1 MGSDRFIWGDSG
13 WWWVILG
20 CGEWW
25 WLYFGY
31 SLVMVDDGGFILVG
45 AWFIFV
51 SGGWW

>member
-1 MGSDRFIWGDSG
+1 MSG
-13 WWWVILG
+13 GRYILG
-20 CGEWW
+20 GSGWW